1 MFDLSIIDTI
11 QIGLT
16 LGLAYG
22 LQSLIGFGGGLLALP
37 VLLGLGYSLP
47 QSIQISA
54 IGSLFQSLYCSY
66 SLRSHIDW
74 QAVRVPMVSRLVC
87 LCLGVYVLTF
97 VADFDQALLK
107 QWVGVAILVFTLFT
121 YFIKPIQKDRVP
133 LQYGV
138 LAGSLS
144 GFISGLVGMGGPPL
158 VFWVLSHKWGAN
170 AMKVGMFAVFGPS
183 SLFQI
188 ILNILVFK
196 SEVLPVAISAVLS
209 IPIQILGILIG
220 LKLSKKIDQNQL
232 RKMMLC
238 VLILIGMKAI
248 LRW

>member
-1 MFDLSIIDTI
+1 MFEISIIDTI

-22 LQSLIGFGGGLLALP
+22 MQSLIGFGGGLLGLP
-37 VLLGLGYSLP
+37 VLLELGYSLP

-54 IGSLFQSLYCSY
+54 VGSLFQSLYCSY

-121 YFIKPIQKDRVP
+121 YFIKPIPKERVP
-133 LQYGV
+133 TEYGV
-138 LAGSLS
+138 LAGTLS
-144 GFISGLVGMGGPPL
+144 GFLTGIVGMGGPPL
-158 VFWVLSHKWGAN
+158 VFWVLSHKWGSN
-170 AMKVGMFAVFGPS
+170 VMKVTMFAICIPS
-183 SLFQI
+183 SIFQI

-196 SEVLPVAISAVLS
+196 SEVISVGISALLS
-209 IPIQILGILIG
+209 TPIQILGITIG
-220 LKLSKKIDQNQL
+220 LKLSKKINQNQL

-238 VLILIGMKAI
+238 VLILIGLKAV